1 VLAQVLVAKYCDH
14 LPLYRQA
21 QIFARNGIDLDR
33 LTLAS
38 WVGRACWWLRPPA
51 ELLLGTILSSPK
63 IFADDT
69 PVPVLDPGRGRTK
82 TGRPWAYARVAL
94 ANLRAEI
101 RALGASGRESR
112 RGVCSTRSAP
122 VEVDLGSAEAV
133 AAVMRAPVAVSVA

>member
-1 VLAQVLVAKYCDH
+1 MLAQVLVAKYCDH

-69 PVPVLDPGRGRTK
+69 PVPVLDPGRGHTK
-82 TGRPWAYARVAL
+82 TGRPWAYARDD
-94 ANLRAEI
+94 RPW
-101 RALGASGRESR
+101 
-112 RGVCSTRSAP
+112 RGP
-122 VEVDLGSAEAV
+122 MPPAV
-133 AAVMRAPVAVSVA
+133 APPAIYSAGRMSSAVRANPSRLMVRLPARCA

>member
-82 TGRPWAYARVAL
+82 TGAVGLCPGRPAMARADAAGRRL
-94 ANLRAEI
+94 CLQREPTGRASEEPPSSQAWRRPGPLR
-101 RALGASGRESR
+101 
-112 RGVCSTRSAP
+112 
-122 VEVDLGSAEAV
+122 
-133 AAVMRAPVAVSVA
+133 